1 MTRKQKLVARVI
13 VSVRV
18 IMMVVGIAYLSIYF
32 AITKSKENKAK
43 KDAENAANEDG
54 STGTYQGTNEED
66 VGEVDE
72 HPEIYY

>member
-13 VSVRV
+13 VIVLVALMV
-18 IMMVVGIAYLSIYF
+18 ISLAYLSVYF

>member
-13 VSVRV
+13 VIVLV

-43 KDAENAANEDG
+43 KDAEAAGNGDIP
-54 STGTYQGTNEED
+54 GTYQGTNEEE
-66 VGEVDE
+66 VGEVDN